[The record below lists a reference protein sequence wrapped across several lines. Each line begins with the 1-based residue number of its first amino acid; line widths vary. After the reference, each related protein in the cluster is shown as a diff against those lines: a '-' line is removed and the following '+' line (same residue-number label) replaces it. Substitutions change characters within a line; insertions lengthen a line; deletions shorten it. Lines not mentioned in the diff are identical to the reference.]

1 MALSRAAIATFISL
15 LVLGLI
21 YYSAAQPTGGVFFIS
36 PTPRASD
43 IYATLFF
50 SSPQGD
56 ELMPETRLL
65 QVKGQNSAEVVLE
78 ELIRGPNLATA
89 RRTLPPETK
98 VIAVQVVDG
107 VAHVN
112 FSRNL
117 VAKQFGGSAGE
128 KMAIMSIVYTLTE
141 LPGIEKVQLLVE
153 GAIHRAVFGNI
164 VTLQPIGRQS
174 GGR

>member
-1 MALSRAAIATFISL
+1 MALSRAAIAPIISL

-21 YYSAAQPTGGVFFIS
+21 YYWAAPSTGRVFFIS

-43 IYATLFF
+43 IYATLYF
-50 SSPQGD
+50 SSPQGE

-65 QVKGQNSAEVVLE
+65 QIKGQNREVVVLE

-98 VIAVQVVDG
+98 VIAVHVVDG

-112 FSRNL
+112 FSREL
-117 VAKQFGGSAGE
+117 VARYSGGSTGE

-153 GAIHRAVFGNI
+153 GAIHQAIFGHI
-164 VTLQPIGRQS
+164 VTLHPIGRQS
-174 GGR
+174 NRR